1 MKRCI
6 VFILTLICVLG
17 LGGCNNRT
25 MDYIIENEPNITGIV
40 EEVQDNFII
49 INIKTESY
57 PDGASCKVSLD
68 VENKDSYTD
77 VSVGDEIIVY
87 YNGEIAESY
96 PLQINT
102 VYAITLK
109 TPVNQGIE

>member
-77 VSVGDEIIVY
+77 VSVGDEIIV
-87 YNGEIAESY
+87 
-96 PLQINT
+96 
-102 VYAITLK
+102 
-109 TPVNQGIE
+109 